1 MLESELVKQIEDYL
15 NKYHIRYAR
24 EIRMGIGVPD
34 ITLNIGASK
43 SIPTVSDYYL
53 LLVVEYLSNKGNV
66 SIKEILEY
74 FQFDKSKLITY
85 LNQLRL
91 ENIIAINNDN
101 VILKRKIFGLNLGKT
116 VSIEAKIKD
125 WKNGILQ
132 AQRYLMFSDYSYLAL
147 PKSRIKNVDISDL
160 NVGGIGLLA
169 VDSDGSIEEI
179 VSPQKS
185 QECEYK
191 QKYILTT
198 TILSNNKNTIKR
210 RGDEIFSKHED

>member
-1 MLESELVKQIEDYL
+1 M
-15 NKYHIRYAR
+15 
-24 EIRMGIGVPD
+24 
-34 ITLNIGASK
+34 
-43 SIPTVSDYYL
+43 SDYYL
-53 LLVVEYLSNKGNV
+53 LLLVEYLSNKRNA

-101 VILKRKIFGLNLGKT
+101 VSMKRKILGLNLGKT
-116 VSIEAKIKD
+116 ISIEAKIKD

-132 AQRYLMFSDYSYLAL
+132 AERYLMFSDYSYLAL
-147 PKSRIKNVDISDL
+147 PKSRIKNVDITYLS
-160 NVGGIGLLA
+160 VSGIGLLA
-169 VDSDGSIEEI
+169 VDSDGSIEEV
-179 VSPQKS
+179 VSPEKS

-191 QKYILTT
+191 QKYILTS

-210 RGDEIFSKHED
+210 RDDGIFSKI

>member
-43 SIPTVSDYYL
+43 SIPIVSDYYL
-53 LLVVEYLSNKGNV
+53 LLLVEYLSNKRNA

-91 ENIIAINNDN
+91 ENIPSTLRFIAFLLL
-101 VILKRKIFGLNLGKT
+101 LKIVVVNMYFCL
-116 VSIEAKIKD
+116 
-125 WKNGILQ
+125 
-132 AQRYLMFSDYSYLAL
+132 YSH
-147 PKSRIKNVDISDL
+147 S
-160 NVGGIGLLA
+160 
-169 VDSDGSIEEI
+169 
-179 VSPQKS
+179 
-185 QECEYK
+185 
-191 QKYILTT
+191 
-198 TILSNNKNTIKR
+198 
-210 RGDEIFSKHED
+210 

>member
-43 SIPTVSDYYL
+43 SIPIVSDYYL
-53 LLVVEYLSNKGNV
+53 LLLVEYLSNKRNA

-101 VILKRKIFGLNLGKT
+101 VSLKRKIFGLNLGKT
-116 VSIEAKIKD
+116 ISIEAKIKD

-132 AQRYLMFSDYSYLAL
+132 AERYLMFSDYSYLAL
-147 PKSRIKNVDISDL
+147 PKSRIKNVDVSYL
-160 NVGGIGLLA
+160 NASGIGLLA
-169 VDSDGSIEEI
+169 VDSDGNIEEI
-179 VSPQKS
+179 VSPEKS

-198 TILSNNKNTIKR
+198 TILSNNKKAIKR
-210 RGDEIFSKHED
+210 RVDGIFSKT

>member
-43 SIPTVSDYYL
+43 SIPIVSDYYL
-53 LLVVEYLSNKGNV
+53 LLFVEYLSNKRNA

-101 VILKRKIFGLNLGKT
+101 VSLKRKIFGLNLGKT
-116 VSIEAKIKD
+116 ISIEAKIKD

-132 AQRYLMFSDYSYLAL
+132 AERYLMFSDYSYLAL
-147 PKSRIKNVDISDL
+147 PKSRIKNVDVSYL
-160 NVGGIGLLA
+160 NASGIGLLA
-169 VDSDGSIEEI
+169 VDSDGNIEEI
-179 VSPQKS
+179 VSPEKS

-198 TILSNNKNTIKR
+198 TILSNNKKAIKR
-210 RGDEIFSKHED
+210 RVDGIFSKT

>member
-43 SIPTVSDYYL
+43 SIPIVSDYYL
-53 LLVVEYLSNKGNV
+53 LLLVEYFSNKRNA

-101 VILKRKIFGLNLGKT
+101 VSLKRKIFGLNLGKT
-116 VSIEAKIKD
+116 ISIEAKIKD

-132 AQRYLMFSDYSYLAL
+132 AERYLMFSDYSYLAL
-147 PKSRIKNVDISDL
+147 PKSRIKNVDVSYL
-160 NVGGIGLLA
+160 NASGIGLLA
-169 VDSDGSIEEI
+169 VDSDGNIEEI
-179 VSPQKS
+179 VSPEKS

-198 TILSNNKNTIKR
+198 TILSNNKKAIKR
-210 RGDEIFSKHED
+210 RVDGIFSKT